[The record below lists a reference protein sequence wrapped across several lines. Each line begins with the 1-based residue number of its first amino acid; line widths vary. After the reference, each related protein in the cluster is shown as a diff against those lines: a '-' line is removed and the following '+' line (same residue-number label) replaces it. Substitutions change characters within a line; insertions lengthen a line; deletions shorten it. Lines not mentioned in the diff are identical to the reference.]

1 MSISISSFGALPDGR
16 AAALYTLTNPSGAQ
30 LCLTD
35 YGARIVAVR
44 VPDRTGNLAD
54 VALGF
59 DSAADYIRQDN
70 YIGRD
75 HWPRRQ
81 PHRRLRLYPER
92 QGLSFG
98 CKRRPQLPA
107 RRA

>member
-16 AAALYTLTNPSGAQ
+16 AAALFTLTNPSGAQ

-59 DSAADYIRQDN
+59 DSAADYIRDV
-70 YIGRD
+70 
-75 HWPRRQ
+75 HWSFSVQ
-81 PHRRLRLYPER
+81 ER
-92 QGLSFG
+92 FIRKYYFAKHLDLDLSEEG
-98 CKRRPQLPA
+98 NGTVE
-107 RRA
+107 

>member
-16 AAALYTLTNPSGAQ
+16 TAALYTLTNPSGAQ

-70 YIGRD
+70 YIGATIALACRA
-75 HWPRRQ
+75 
-81 PHRRLRLYPER
+81 
-92 QGLSFG
+92 
-98 CKRRPQLPA
+98 A
-107 RRA
+107 RGRGG